1 MRKIEED
8 TMIKYFICDLDGT
21 LVRRKIIR
29 DEQQNIIQ
37 FRVTDEDKA
46 AIAEFIAGGGKFIV
60 ATGRADFEIENFAAL
75 EAIGP
80 VSYRISCNGA
90 MIRTQS
96 GELVFEQRLAT
107 NASRLVGRELAK
119 LAGRLSI
126 IEASD
131 KDWVYYHGQVNHDDV
146 YKQNHIWS
154 ETDIIPEFG
163 ETILPIKYFLQG
175 DAGAI
180 QAIVE
185 AINQELPDEFEIFN
199 DIQEVNLGPKDVSK
213 GSAVKQ
219 FLQTMGVNPEEIAV
233 IGDAAN
239 DISMFATTPN
249 SFTFHHASEQVQQEA
264 NYLVSTVAEALQKL
278 KA

>member
-1 MRKIEED
+1 
-8 TMIKYFICDLDGT
+8 
-21 LVRRKIIR
+21 
-29 DEQQNIIQ
+29 
-37 FRVTDEDKA
+37 
-46 AIAEFIAGGGKFIV
+46 
-60 ATGRADFEIENFAAL
+60 
-75 EAIGP
+75 
-80 VSYRISCNGA
+80 
-90 MIRTQS
+90 
-96 GELVFEQRLAT
+96 
-107 NASRLVGRELAK
+107 
-119 LAGRLSI
+119 RLSI